1 MFQSL
6 RSAIRKFTDCRHI
19 QACSVFFQTKM
30 ASRNKVDGGKGMIA
44 LCSCADTNT
53 NASVSFQT
61 NLSS

>member
-19 QACSVFFQTKM
+19 QACSVSFQTK
-30 ASRNKVDGGKGMIA
+30 NKVDGAKGMIA

-53 NASVSFQT
+53 NASVSFKT